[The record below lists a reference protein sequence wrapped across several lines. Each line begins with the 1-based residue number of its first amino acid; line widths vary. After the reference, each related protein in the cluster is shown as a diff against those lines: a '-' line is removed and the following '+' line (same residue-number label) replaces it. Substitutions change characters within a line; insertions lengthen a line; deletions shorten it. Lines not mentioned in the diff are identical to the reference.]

1 MMTVRAIIGAPR
13 DVHQSTRHPVRH
25 GLLSKAFF
33 SFVSRYWFSRTGV
46 FYYFFLDYRQKWALV
61 SYLALIG
68 AVSGFFALG
77 DILSN
82 ALKPRVD
89 F

>member
-1 MMTVRAIIGAPR
+1 LRC
-13 DVHQSTRHPVRH
+13 
-25 GLLSKAFF
+25 
-33 SFVSRYWFSRTGV
+33 RYWFTRTGV
-46 FYYFFLDYRQKWALV
+46 FYYFFLDYRHKWAVV

-68 AVSGFFALG
+68 AVAGFFALG
-77 DILSN
+77 DVLSN